1 MVLCRRGGVLCERV
15 RRGVPRGSPQ
25 ENRRVSAKRSNPLA
39 AKEVACFP
47 IRTPEFKP
55 SFRGLASP
63 VSVLHDHPYSQLAR
77 KAWKKQIPA
86 KMSKCGWN
94 PTHFDLTPE
103 DIVCRR
109 NGVAKNFE
117 RRAVVETDFLL
128 RSNNHGGGRRAK
140 YLANLRINNGL
151 EKTLVVKPKKKT
163 SRQRNRKRPKLK
175 PKRSR
180 EDLRSPTESSSF
192 SYTPLS
198 SPLGR
203 QDMSPS
209 SLLAHAQNCS
219 VGLTPANT
227 VGICSPLHVSSQ
239 VEYSESV
246 SSSGGLS
253 SSRASSLSPAHQVV
267 RPFSISLQ
275 RISPALLPHSI
286 STIALE

>member
-1 MVLCRRGGVLCERV
+1 MQSVVIHWQL
-15 RRGVPRGSPQ
+15 
-25 ENRRVSAKRSNPLA
+25 
-39 AKEVACFP
+39 KEFACSP

-63 VSVLHDHPYSQLAR
+63 VSVLHDHPYSQLVR
-77 KAWKKQIPA
+77 KAWKKQVSA
-86 KMSKCGWN
+86 KMCDWN
-94 PTHFDLTPE
+94 PTHFELTPE

-109 NGVAKNFE
+109 NGVATNFE
-117 RRAVVETDFLL
+117 RRAVVETDW
-128 RSNNHGGGRRAK
+128 SNNHRGGRRAK
-140 YLANLRINNGL
+140 HLAKLRINNVL
-151 EKTLVVKPKKKT
+151 EKTLAVKPKKKT
-163 SRQRNRKRPKLK
+163 SRQPNKRRPKLK

-203 QDMSPS
+203 LDMSPS
-209 SLLAHAQNCS
+209 SLLAHARNCS
-219 VGLTPANT
+219 VGLTPTNT
-227 VGICSPLHVSSQ
+227 AGVCSPLRVPSQ

-253 SSRASSLSPAHQVV
+253 SSRASSVSPPHQVV

-275 RISPALLPHSI
+275 RISPAQLTHSI
-286 STIALE
+286 STIVVE